1 MVSILEVEPAPR
13 RRPSRVNWN
22 ALAVIVAL
30 IVAMAGW
37 FRDDSKDHEAESR
50 VIEARISVLE
60 TQRSNDTQR
69 MERIEG
75 KLDRLLERAK

>member
-1 MVSILEVEPAPR
+1 MTIVGPSPAPKR
-13 RRPSRVNWN
+13 AARVNWN

-30 IVAMAGW
+30 IVALAGW
-37 FRDDSKDHEAESR
+37 FRDDSKDHDAERR

-75 KLDRLLERAK
+75 KLDRLLERAQK